1 MRITLLLIFALF
13 FAGQTA
19 YSQFESESEFD
30 FDKEI
35 NEILL
40 HADKRKTN
48 RIICKFNEYQPSF
61 KSSFFK
67 DVIKFEFLN
76 DTIIVQSQYGNKHY
90 WLNRSGKLVD
100 IDYDRKNSLIKTPF
114 IDSAGYKV
122 YYYVSIRISDTIYYY
137 TRLKIDSVS
146 KSEEIFYR
154 ETSSKSG
161 QLATKYK
168 TESIG
173 DTSYTYI
180 YRLTSGEW
188 ELIYD
193 IKEWKVLTNANVNDA
208 STIMIQSRYETNGN
222 ITKSITT
229 IKSVFSYD
237 SIGRLTSVTKYFYL
251 DYDENWYEKNVMTV
265 KYVTRLLL

>member
-19 YSQFESESEFD
+19 YSQFESETASD
-30 FDKEI
+30 FTDEI

-40 HADKRKTN
+40 HADKGKTN

-61 KSSFFK
+61 NRSFFK

-76 DTIIVQSQYGNKHY
+76 DTIIEQSQYGNKNY
-90 WLNRSGKLVD
+90 WLNRSGKLVE
-100 IDYDRKNSLIKTPF
+100 IEYDKKNSLFKTPF

-122 YYYVSIRISDTIYYY
+122 YYYVSNRITDTIYYY

-146 KSEEIFYR
+146 KSEETFSR
-154 ETSSKSG
+154 QTSSKSG
-161 QLATKYK
+161 QVTTKYK
-168 TESIG
+168 KESIG
-173 DTSYTYI
+173 DTSYTYL

-193 IKEWKVLTNANVNDA
+193 IKEWKVLTNDNVNDA
-208 STIMIQSRYETNGN
+208 PTVIIQYRYEANGN

-229 IKSVFSYD
+229 IKTVFSYD
-237 SIGRLTSVTKYFYL
+237 NIGRLTSVTKFFYL
-251 DYDENWYEKNVMTV
+251 DYDENWYEKYVMTV
-265 KYVTRLLL
+265 KYVTR